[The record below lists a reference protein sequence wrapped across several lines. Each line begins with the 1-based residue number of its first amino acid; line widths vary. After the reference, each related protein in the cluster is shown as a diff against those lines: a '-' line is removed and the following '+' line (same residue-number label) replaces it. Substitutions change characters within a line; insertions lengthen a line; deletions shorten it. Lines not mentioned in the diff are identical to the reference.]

1 MNNQAFQ
8 KLSPNHPLTNEQ
20 NSLINRIIKF
30 AAAHLQNKNI
40 PAVFTIYGNAGTGKS
55 VILSSLFDRIQKL
68 SRNNTAPFSGTQNY
82 FLVNHPELLKVY
94 KQIAGPLQELYKKD
108 YMRPTSFINQLD
120 KKQKTADIV
129 VIDEAH
135 LLLSQPDHYN
145 NFYHNNQLEEII
157 KLAKV
162 VVLVFDEYQVLRM
175 KSFWT
180 KERLEQITHR
190 YAHEEYVLHHQFR
203 MTAPDNLINWFDA
216 FTQETLRPLD
226 KTMWQNYDFRIFTD
240 AEKMRQEIIK
250 RNNEEG
256 LARVLS
262 TSGYP
267 STLDGGKHYIK
278 EGNFKMPWDQ
288 YNYTSTPWAKIPETI
303 NEVGSIYTCQGFD
316 LNYAGIIIGPPIS
329 QVPHTNKLQVNL
341 DKITDTEMFKKRN
354 DLTDSRAKL
363 KYEEKMVL
371 NSLNVLF
378 KRGIKGTYLY
388 AHDPYLR
395 QTLNSLFIQANCM

>member
-1 MNNQAFQ
+1 
-8 KLSPNHPLTNEQ
+8 
-20 NSLINRIIKF
+20 
-30 AAAHLQNKNI
+30 
-40 PAVFTIYGNAGTGKS
+40 
-55 VILSSLFDRIQKL
+55 
-68 SRNNTAPFSGTQNY
+68 
-82 FLVNHPELLKVY
+82 
-94 KQIAGPLQELYKKD
+94 
-108 YMRPTSFINQLD
+108 
-120 KKQKTADIV
+120 
-129 VIDEAH
+129 
-135 LLLSQPDHYN
+135 
-145 NFYHNNQLEEII
+145 
-157 KLAKV
+157 
-162 VVLVFDEYQVLRM
+162 
-175 KSFWT
+175 
-180 KERLEQITHR
+180 
-190 YAHEEYVLHHQFR
+190 
-203 MTAPDNLINWFDA
+203 
-216 FTQETLRPLD
+216 
-226 KTMWQNYDFRIFTD
+226 MWQNYDFRIFTD

-288 YNYTSTPWAKIPETI
+288 YNYTSTPWAEIPETI